1 MKTHVKAYYPVFL
14 LLICSL
20 SGCVKNDAPC
30 TDPPREYPVPAS
42 ASRWLLAPIVPGDS
56 LKFKVYRKDKANGGK
71 YIYLR
76 DEHFYIKDTVIEK
89 ITTKNIWPDF
99 NCNELMINDY
109 LTAEITGSEPFKIK
123 IDNNSITWLIIELQ
137 NKKFAEGVNQY
148 LTKKYDWQDSIKI
161 NGFTFYDI
169 KRCKGLDPFSNDYR
183 DSTYSFYNLKYGPIK
198 FIINDTLIYHRI
210 IP

>member
-1 MKTHVKAYYPVFL
+1 MKTHLQAFYSVFL

-42 ASRWLLAPIVPGDS
+42 ASRWLLGPIVPGDS
-56 LKFKVYRKDKANGGK
+56 LKFKVYRKDKANNGK

-76 DEHFYIKDTVIEK
+76 DEHFYIKDTLIEK
-89 ITTKNIWPDF
+89 VTEKNKYLNL
-99 NCNELMINDY
+99 NCNELMITDY
-109 LTAEITGSEPFKIK
+109 LTAETLGPEPLKFKL
-123 IDNNSITWLIIELQ
+123 DNYSITELIIELQ
-137 NKKFAEGVNQY
+137 NRKFTIAADQF
-148 LTKKYDWQDSIKI
+148 LSRKFDWQDSINI

-169 KRCKGLDPFSNDYR
+169 KRFPGVDPFSNDYK

-198 FIINDTLIYHRI
+198 FIINDTMIYHRI